1 MFGNVRSLRNKIDE
15 LSANCKYSHEYRK
28 SALISLT
35 ETWLQER
42 DADGTFNIDGFVLVR
57 SDREGVVKERG
68 GGVAVYINEK
78 WCSQVSV
85 NEKYCDKNME
95 YLVVSCRPFYLP
107 REFGKIILFI
117 VYIPTDTKVSVAAD
131 ILENCVAKYEN
142 KWPDSA
148 RLIMG
153 DFNSCDFQEK
163 IPTYEQYVECPTRGN
178 NTLDKLYCN
187 MRNLPKVTIKKQ

>member
-1 MFGNVRSLRNKIDE
+1 MSLI
-15 LSANCKYSHEYRK
+15 
-28 SALISLT
+28 
-35 ETWLQER
+35 
-42 DADGTFNIDGFVLVR
+42 
-57 SDREGVVKERG
+57 KERG

-78 WCSQVSV
+78 WCSKVSV

-187 MRNLPKVTIKKQ
+187 MRNSYLTYQRSQLGNSDHNMIFLCTYI